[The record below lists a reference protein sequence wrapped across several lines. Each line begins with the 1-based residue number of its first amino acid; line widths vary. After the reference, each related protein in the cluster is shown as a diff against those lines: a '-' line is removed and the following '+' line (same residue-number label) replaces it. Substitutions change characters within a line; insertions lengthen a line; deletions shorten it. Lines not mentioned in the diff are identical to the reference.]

1 MRILP
6 ILLLKPQQV
15 ESSSNIMSNVT
26 DIATV
31 AIAIANNADVNQSKS
46 GEALAAAILSNFF
59 LFLLIFGLSATVETK
74 SLKHQLGNKLALVTG
89 CTMQFILLPFLGYIA
104 VLSMGSQHSFTK
116 AMGLSLL
123 VVTASPGG
131 SYSNWWC
138 SMFNAELALAVT
150 MTTGSTILSIGMLPA
165 NLLLYSHLA
174 YGGGQTDV
182 LGALDFGA
190 LFLSLGIVIGAIVT
204 GLYVSYTVSSKAF
217 RRWANRGAT
226 GSGIALVLVSFLLS
240 TQQTES
246 RLWTQHYSF
255 YAAVAIPCIA
265 STILS
270 TIAAR
275 SVRLTRPECVSLAI
289 GCCYQNTGI
298 ATSVAINMFQDP
310 VDRAQAVAIPLFYGI
325 LEAIVIGI
333 YCLWAWKV
341 GWTKAPK
348 DEKLCVILAKS
359 YEVVDD
365 DILHNNQIQDDRVL
379 NDVEDQGLVTDNK
392 KGKDETLRARTETDE
407 TTITITSDMEI
418 PVVVATAPKSL
429 RTGTSSDLSVGVNID
444 ITVTDQ
450 KLA

>member
-1 MRILP
+1 
-6 ILLLKPQQV
+6 
-15 ESSSNIMSNVT
+15 MSNVT
-26 DIATV
+26 DPATI
-31 AIAIANNADVNQSKS
+31 AIAINNADVGQSRS
-46 GEALAAAILSNFF
+46 DEALVAAILSNVF

-74 SLKHQLGNKLALVTG
+74 SLRHQLGNKLALVTG
-89 CTMQFILLPFLGYIA
+89 CAMQFILLPFLGYIA
-104 VLSMGSQHSFTK
+104 VLSMGSQYSFTK

-138 SMFNAELALAVT
+138 SLFNADLALAVT

-174 YGGGQTDV
+174 YGRGQTNV

-204 GLYVSYTVSSKAF
+204 GLYASYTVSSKAF

-246 RLWTQHYSF
+246 RLWAQHYSF
-255 YAAVAIPCIA
+255 YAAVAIPCIV

-275 SVRLTRPECVSLAI
+275 RVGLTRPECVSLAI

-325 LEAIVIGI
+325 LEAIVIVI

-348 DEKLCVILAKS
+348 DEKLCVILATS

-365 DILHNNQIQDDRVL
+365 DAIQVQVHDDLLQDEGVL
-379 NDVEDQGLVTDNK
+379 NDVEEQGLVTDNK
-392 KGKDETLRARTETDE
+392 KGNNEILRARAETDE
-407 TTITITSDMEI
+407 TTITIASDMEI
-418 PVVVATAPKSL
+418 PVVVASSSKSL
-429 RTGTSSDLSVGVNID
+429 LTGVASDLSVGVNINIATANQSGSLLMGTD
-444 ITVTDQ
+444 MLSEVTE
-450 KLA
+450 L